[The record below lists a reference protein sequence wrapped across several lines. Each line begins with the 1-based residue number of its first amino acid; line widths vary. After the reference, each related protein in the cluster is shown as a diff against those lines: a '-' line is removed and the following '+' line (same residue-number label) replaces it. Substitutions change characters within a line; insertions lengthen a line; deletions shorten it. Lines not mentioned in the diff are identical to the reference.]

1 MRIYNGT
8 KSQVNL
14 PLGTQR
20 LTIPSHTVSG
30 DFMPNNDFLS
40 LLVSSYGYDELALI
54 VSGPFEITLC
64 SSIPSCAGFVVQ
76 SLEEAIERFTPK
88 TEEKKEIKEE
98 VKPEEKPIEPEVNNS
113 TTTSDIVKSIKKV
126 KKVKDEEKPVENSEI
141 TESETKA

>member
-14 PLGTQR
+14 PLGTQS

-98 VKPEEKPIEPEVNNS
+98 VKPEEKPTEPEVKN
-113 TTTSDIVKSIKKV
+113 TTTSDIVKSIKKA
-126 KKVKDEEKPVENSEI
+126 KKAKEEEEKSVENSET